1 MNAEL
6 IGRLQASVD
15 AQSAAV
21 LMERLRASEDALL
34 ETARKERDQ
43 LASVVARFRAVLE
56 GIERALASAEPS
68 SEVANAQR
76 DLEVIRAVIATVN
89 GHS

>member
-15 AQSAAV
+15 GQSAAL

-34 ETARKERDQ
+34 ETVRKERDQ
-43 LASVVARFRAVLE
+43 LASVVARFRVALEGVDAVL
-56 GIERALASAEPS
+56 ASIEPS
-68 SEVANAQR
+68 QEVINAQR
-76 DLEVIRAVIATVN
+76 ELEVIRAVIAAVN
-89 GHS
+89 GHR